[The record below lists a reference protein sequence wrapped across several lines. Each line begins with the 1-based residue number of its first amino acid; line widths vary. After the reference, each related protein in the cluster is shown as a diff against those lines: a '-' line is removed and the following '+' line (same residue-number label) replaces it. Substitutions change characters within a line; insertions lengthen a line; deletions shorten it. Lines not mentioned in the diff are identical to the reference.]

1 MGGGDARPLHTQSN
15 MQGCKYNNSTRGL
28 CGHMLGLHVFC
39 VIISHIPV
47 QFDQLW
53 WQCKT
58 SSCKQTSMWRGEKQK
73 TRTDHPLPDCI
84 ETFLG
89 EGGYPL
95 NKQKFAYFLPWDHK
109 IVFLFYCL
117 LFKPLWWKGMT
128 GKHQLCWKQNHVSV
142 QDFTSLAVSN
152 HHTEQKQTHNSL
164 ISGH

>member
-1 MGGGDARPLHTQSN
+1 MLDHCTHRATCKVVNTVTAQEAFVVTCWVCMFPVWLFPTFQCNLINCDDSVKQVAAKRPLT
-15 MQGCKYNNSTRGL
+15 
-28 CGHMLGLHVFC
+28 
-39 VIISHIPV
+39 
-47 QFDQLW
+47 
-53 WQCKT
+53 
-58 SSCKQTSMWRGEKQK
+58 MWKGEKQK

-84 ETFLG
+84 ETFWG
-89 EGGYPL
+89 GGGYPL

-142 QDFTSLAVSN
+142 QDFTSLAVNN

-164 ISGH
+164 KSGH